1 MSTTKIRVAVA
12 AGMLAIASGCVTVPE
27 FRELQRDVARLKGGG
42 TASDGTMAGTGGGR
56 LADLAAEVDSLHAE
70 IAALRGEIEEARH
83 LADQAL
89 AEARAARAGSP
100 AGAPF
105 SEGAPAG
112 GAPPVGSGEMGA
124 AAPPPSPSAGGA
136 SSPGESAAPMAGM
149 PAPSPGAAVPS
160 PSPSV
165 PGAVSSAPTPPAV
178 TPGPAAATNEIRDY
192 EDAFRL
198 YRSGSYREAIGRFE
212 AFVQTYPSSDYADNA
227 LFWLGECHYKL
238 GEHERAVLA
247 FADVVERFPA
257 GNKVPDALYRQGV
270 ALLEIGRASGQEA
283 SYRPAARE
291 IFERIVKQHPTSDR
305 VAEAKLQLE
314 RLAR

>member
-1 MSTTKIRVAVA
+1 LITTKIRVAVA

-42 TASDGTMAGTGGGR
+42 SAPDGTMAGTGGGR

-112 GAPPVGSGEMGA
+112 GVPSVGSRGMGA
-124 AAPPPSPSAGGA
+124 AAPSPSPSEVEGSVPSGD
-136 SSPGESAAPMAGM
+136 PVPPVAGM
-149 PAPSPGAAVPS
+149 PAPSPGAALAS
-160 PSPSV
+160 PSPSA
-165 PGAVSSAPTPPAV
+165 PGAVPSAPTP
-178 TPGPAAATNEIRDY
+178 GPTAATNAIRDY

-212 AFVQTYPSSDYADNA
+212 VFVQTYPTSDYADNA

-257 GNKVPDALYRQGV
+257 GNKVPDALYRQGM

-314 RLAR
+314 RMGR